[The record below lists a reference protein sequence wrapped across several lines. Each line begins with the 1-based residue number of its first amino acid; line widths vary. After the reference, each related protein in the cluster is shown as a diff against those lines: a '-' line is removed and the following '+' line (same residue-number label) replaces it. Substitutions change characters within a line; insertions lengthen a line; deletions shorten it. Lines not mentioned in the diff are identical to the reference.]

1 MTEAT
6 TTRSMPADVVADL
19 PTEWQLGG
27 RTFRSRLIIGSGK
40 YDSPETMV
48 RCLEASGADVITVA
62 VRRVKL
68 DASDETS
75 LLHYLDPDKVLI
87 LPNTAGCYSADE
99 AVRVARL
106 GRAAGLSDF
115 IKLEVIGDERTLYP
129 DVEGLVAATRT
140 LVEEGFTVLPYT
152 NDDVVIAR
160 RLEEAGAAAVMPLAS
175 PIGSGLGVTNPL
187 NIQFILD
194 AVSVPVIVDAGVG
207 TASDAAV
214 AMELGVDGILM
225 NTAIAKADDPVLMAT
240 AMRHA
245 VEAGRLAF
253 EAGRMVR
260 RRWASASSPTE
271 GRVGD

>member
-1 MTEAT
+1 VTEAT
-6 TTRSMPADVVADL
+6 TTRSI
-19 PTEWQLGG
+19 PTDSAGLTPGWELGG

-48 RCLEASGADVITVA
+48 ECLEASGADVITVA
-62 VRRVKL
+62 VRRVNL

-75 LLHYLDPDKVLI
+75 LLHYLDPDKILI
-87 LPNTAGCYSADE
+87 LPNTAGCYTADD
-99 AVRVARL
+99 AIRVARL

-129 DVEGLVAATRT
+129 DVEGLLTATRA
-140 LVEEGFTVLPYT
+140 LVEEGFIVLPYT

-214 AMELGVDGILM
+214 AMELGVEGILM
-225 NTAIAKADDPVLMAT
+225 NTAIAKADDPVKMAT
-240 AMRHA
+240 AMRYA

-253 EAGRMVR
+253 EAGRMTR

>member
-6 TTRSMPADVVADL
+6 TTRSTPTGSVADL
-19 PTEWQLGG
+19 SAGWQLGG

-48 RCLEASGADVITVA
+48 RCLEASGAEVITVA

-68 DASDETS
+68 DASDKTS

-87 LPNTAGCYSADE
+87 LPNTAGCYSADD
-99 AVRVARL
+99 AIRVARL

-187 NIQFILD
+187 NIH
-194 AVSVPVIVDAGVG
+194 VP
-207 TASDAAV
+207 
-214 AMELGVDGILM
+214 
-225 NTAIAKADDPVLMAT
+225 
-240 AMRHA
+240 
-245 VEAGRLAF
+245 
-253 EAGRMVR
+253 
-260 RRWASASSPTE
+260 
-271 GRVGD
+271 

>member
-1 MTEAT
+1 
-6 TTRSMPADVVADL
+6 VADL
-19 PTEWQLGG
+19 TTGWELGG

-48 RCLEASGADVITVA
+48 QCLEASGADVITVA
-62 VRRVKL
+62 VRRVNL

-75 LLHYLDPDKVLI
+75 LLHYLDPDKILI
-87 LPNTAGCYSADE
+87 LPNTAGCYTADD
-99 AVRVARL
+99 AIRVARL

-129 DVEGLVAATRT
+129 DVEGLVVATRA
-140 LVEEGFTVLPYT
+140 LVEEGFIVLPYT

-187 NIQFILD
+187 NIRFILD

-214 AMELGVDGILM
+214 AMELGVEGILM
-225 NTAIAKADDPVLMAT
+225 NTAIAKADDPVVMAT

-253 EAGRMVR
+253 EAGRMAQ